1 MWLRFRVAV
10 VGMPQHLIR
19 KLEQFTRLSAS
30 NRQAVVNTATQKVRF
45 LGAHQDIIS
54 EGDAPEHVNLI
65 LEGWAYRY
73 KQLEDGRRQI
83 ISFFLPGDLCDPHVF
98 VLREMDH
105 AIGTIT
111 PVRLAEIHRDQ
122 MLRLTDEHPRITQ
135 ALWWETLVT
144 AAIQREWT
152 VNLGQRTGL
161 ERIGHLLCELFIRL
175 RGVGLTEGDSCL
187 LPVTQVELGDATGL
201 SNVHVNRVLQELRAS
216 GLIVLRGKR
225 LSIPDLRALQAVA
238 QFNVNYL
245 HLDRE
250 GRHLD
255 ANESERVSA

>member
-1 MWLRFRVAV
+1 
-10 VGMPQHLIR
+10 MPQHLIR
-19 KLEQFTRLSAS
+19 KLGQFTHLSEEDRRALED
-30 NRQAVVNTATQKVRF
+30 ATSRKVRIF
-45 LGAHQDIIS
+45 GAHQDIIS

-65 LEGWAYRY
+65 LEGWACRY

-105 AIGTIT
+105 SIGTIT
-111 PVRLAEIHRDQ
+111 PVRLAEISPDAI
-122 MLRLTDEHPRITQ
+122 LDLTDEHPRITR
-135 ALWWETLVT
+135 ALWWEMLVKV
-144 AAIQREWT
+144 AIQREWT

-225 LSIPDLRALQAVA
+225 LTIPDLEALQRVA
-238 QFNVNYL
+238 LFNANYL

-250 GRHLD
+250 GWHLD
-255 ANESERVSA
+255 ANGPDQPQA

>member
-1 MWLRFRVAV
+1 
-10 VGMPQHLIR
+10 MPQHLIR
-19 KLEQFTRLSAS
+19 KLQQFAPLSEEDGRALEDAAS
-30 NRQAVVNTATQKVRF
+30 RKVRIF
-45 LGAHQDIIS
+45 GAHQDVIR

-65 LEGWAYRY
+65 LEGWACRY

-105 AIGTIT
+105 SIGTIT

-122 MLRLTDEHPRITQ
+122 MLDLTERHPRITR

-225 LSIPDLRALQAVA
+225 LTIPDLEALQRIAL
-238 QFNVNYL
+238 FNVNYL
-245 HLDRE
+245 HLERE
-250 GRHLD
+250 GRRLE
-255 ANESERVSA
+255 ESQLIPG